1 MAGYIVKTR
10 HGPRF
15 ERERHDDLDAALA
28 GVERAT
34 QAILDG
40 PTATTVS
47 PPLIREFEPVHQ
59 VLGRIELSGPNRLHA
74 GIDVRGDGSMVAF
87 TGRLRRALIEPDG
100 GESAIEALSRTLRAR

>member
-1 MAGYIVKTR
+1 MAGYTVKTR

-15 ERERHDDLDAALA
+15 ERERYDDLDAALA

-59 VLGRIELSGPNRLHA
+59 VLGRVELSGPKRLHA

-87 TGRLRRALIEPDG
+87 TGRLRRTLIEVG
-100 GESAIEALSRTLRAR
+100 SGENALGALGRTLRGG